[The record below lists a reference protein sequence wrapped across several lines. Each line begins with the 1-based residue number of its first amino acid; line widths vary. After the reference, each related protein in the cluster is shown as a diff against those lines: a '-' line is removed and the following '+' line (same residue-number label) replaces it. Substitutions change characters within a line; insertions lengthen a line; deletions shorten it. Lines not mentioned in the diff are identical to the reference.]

1 VYIKTGALAINY
13 DGQHRK
19 WDILELFRMKY
30 KRKVWT
36 WEYEVLMFVCFI
48 QSLLSRTC
56 IGMGCMLIQINL
68 FNCFLYFILIYLR
81 FVAKKVILTYINR
94 SRPAHSRWSPSHF
107 LNELFKWNNCYDWYN
122 LANVV
127 LYMWGVCCYGNS
139 CHNIVNGSLALLY
152 CNIKI
157 FQVITFLLCSRTTY
171 SAISGILEQL
181 LEFQHILSYKSI
193 SNNKCANLRLH
204 EA

>member
-1 VYIKTGALAINY
+1 MYIKTGALAINY

-30 KRKVWT
+30 MRKVWA
-36 WEYEVLMFVCFI
+36 WKYEVLLFVCFI
-48 QSLLSRTC
+48 QSLLSPTC
-56 IGMGCMLIQINL
+56 IAMGL
-68 FNCFLYFILIYLR
+68 FLYFILIYLR
-81 FVAKKVILTYINR
+81 FVAKKVILTYIINR
-94 SRPAHSRWSPSHF
+94 SRPAHSRWSPSRF
-107 LNELFKWNNCYDWYN
+107 LNELFKWNNCYAWYN

-157 FQVITFLLCSRTTY
+157 FQVIKFLLCSRTTY
-171 SAISGILEQL
+171 SAISGNLKQL
-181 LEFQHILSYKSI
+181 LKFQHSLSYKSI